1 MTLHAALIHANA
13 TGTAAADT
21 SAREAGRIT
30 WGPDDRAAGYRAAG
44 DVLMRLGYG
53 HVFERE
59 GGREALA
66 SG

>member
-44 DVLMRLGYG
+44 DVLVTLGYG
-53 HVFERE
+53 HVYE
-59 GGREALA
+59 GPRKP
-66 SG
+66 